1 MRRSSIAAAF
11 ACVLGIGVL
20 VGSSRA
26 SAQAPVSGVEQARR
40 DSVRRPY
47 TAADIEFMSGMI
59 AHHAQA
65 VKMAGWAQSHGA
77 SRSLQIFCGRI
88 ATGQTAEIGLMQ
100 QWLRE
105 RNQPVPEAD
114 ARGMK
119 MNMGGMEHFMM
130 MPGMLTDEQMKQ
142 LDAARGAEFDRLF
155 LTFMIQHHRGAL
167 TMVDTL
173 FKTAGAGQDEI
184 VFKFA
189 NDVQADQTTEI
200 DRMQQM
206 LDALPSGSGD
216 RT

>member
-1 MRRSSIAAAF
+1 MNPSFIRAVALAL
-11 ACVLGIGVL
+11 VLG
-20 VGSSRA
+20 SFAASRGA
-26 SAQAPVSGVEQARR
+26 TAQAPVSGIEQARR

-47 TAADIEFMSGMI
+47 TTADIEFMSGMI
-59 AHHAQA
+59 GHHAQA

-77 SRSLQIFCGRI
+77 SRPLQIFCGRI

-100 QWLRE
+100 QWLKE

-119 MNMGGMEHFMM
+119 MSMAGMDHYVM

-142 LDAARGAEFDRLF
+142 LDAARGVDFDRLF
-155 LTFMIQHHRGAL
+155 LTFMMQHHRGAL
-167 TMVDTL
+167 TMVDKL
-173 FKTAGAGQDEI
+173 FNTPGAAQDEI

-206 LDALPSGSGD
+206 LDALPQGSGE
-216 RT
+216 